1 MFIKKFYDMDAVD
14 TPASTETEVPQ
25 QQDSIAS
32 LMAKEGTKSNAEG
45 DFYNPV
51 NISKTSEPKSSQAD
65 TPVAPTNESANNEYG
80 DDVEVFSVERL
91 YDDDDSPIE
100 NSYNQSS
107 NWEQSIK
114 SQQPEAILKA
124 LGYDESAISFIQGLQ
139 GIDPKMVGFLNTW
152 KEGGN
157 VQEYFQEA
165 SRDYS
170 QMPAEE
176 VMRHQLR
183 NEYPKANEAQL
194 DVLYKKEIVEKYNLG
209 SFDEDEVNEGK
220 LLLEAKA
227 DKYRDGLIEAQKQ
240 KILPSGSQYSD
251 SQRQHQEEVERLT
264 QSVINSFQENPY
276 TKEVLSKNSITI
288 GDGAEKFTFPIDAK
302 SVSDLVVNGDVNG
315 ELMFDKIEKNGQ
327 EQYVP
332 KAQHQMLVATVN
344 KYGEKF
350 ITELAKHYKSLG
362 SRAAIEPIENARP
375 IESRNTSNAT
385 QEPTSIAGAMA
396 KYGQLQSGGW

>member
-1 MFIKKFYDMDAVD
+1 MDAVD

-51 NISKTSEPKSSQAD
+51 NINKISEPNSSKSDS
-65 TPVAPTNESANNEYG
+65 PVAPTNESNNSEYG
-80 DDVEVFSVERL
+80 DDVEVLSVNTL
-91 YDDDDSPIE
+91 YDDDDSQTE
-100 NSYNQSS
+100 NNSNQYN
-107 NWEQSIK
+107 NWEESIK
-114 SQQPEAILKA
+114 SQQPQAILKA
-124 LGYDESAISFIQGLQ
+124 LGYDDSAISFIQGLQ

-157 VQEYFQEA
+157 VQEYLQEA
-165 SRDYS
+165 SKDYS

-183 NEYPKANEAQL
+183 NEYPKASEAQL

-209 SFDEDEVNEGK
+209 SFDDDEANEGK

-227 DKYRDGLIEAQKQ
+227 DKYRDGLIESQKQ
-240 KILPSGSQYSD
+240 KILPSGSQYSE
-251 SQRQHQEEVERLT
+251 SQRQQQEEVEKLT

-276 TKEVLSKNSITI
+276 TKEVLSKNSITF
-288 GDGAEKFTFPIDAK
+288 GEGNEKFTFPIDAK
-302 SVSDLVVNGDVNG
+302 AVTDLAINGDVNG
-315 ELMFDKIEKNGQ
+315 DLMFDKIQKDGE
-327 EQYVP
+327 ETYVP

-362 SRAAIEPIENARP
+362 SKAAIEPIENARP
-375 IESRNTSNAT
+375 IENRSSSNAT
-385 QEPTSIAGAMA
+385 QEPTSVAGAMA